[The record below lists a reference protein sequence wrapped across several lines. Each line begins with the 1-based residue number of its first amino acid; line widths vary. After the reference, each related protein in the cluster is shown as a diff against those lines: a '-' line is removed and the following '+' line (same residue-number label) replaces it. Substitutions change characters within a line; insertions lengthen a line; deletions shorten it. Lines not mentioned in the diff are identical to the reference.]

1 MKELSFDGIVK
12 WIEPYT
18 GEQTA
23 WALQIFIVILT
34 VLLFNFIVRR
44 ILNRLQRK
52 SQTTHNQWDD
62 AVIYALRLP
71 VPVLIWVLGIAFAA
85 DIIHAEKKAAIFKIF
100 DPLRDI
106 GIIASLAWFA
116 IRFIHQA
123 QENLIEKYRDTE
135 GGLDRTT
142 ITALGKLV
150 RLAVIITAV
159 LITLQ
164 TLGVSVTGVMAF
176 GGIGGIA
183 IGFAAKDLLAN
194 FFGGMMIYLDR
205 PFTEGDWIR
214 SPDKDIE
221 GTVENIGWRLTCIRR
236 FNKRPLYV
244 PNSIFASIAVEN
256 PSRMLNRQI
265 NETIGIRYDDIGK
278 MADIVSDVKSML
290 CNHEEIDQDQTMI
303 VNFNAFNASSVDFFI
318 YTFTKT
324 TQWIRF
330 HEIKQEI
337 LLKVAEIIDQHGAE
351 IAFPTQTLH
360 MHQASP
366 EPEPLNPTLN
376 EGKA

>member
-1 MKELSFDGIVK
+1 MNDLNIEQAGK
-12 WIEPYT
+12 WLETYT
-18 GEQTA
+18 GEETA
-23 WALQIFIVILT
+23 WTLQIFIIIFG
-34 VLLFNFIVRR
+34 VLLLNFIVRR
-44 ILNRLQRK
+44 VLNRLHRRFESTQN
-52 SQTTHNQWDD
+52 HWDD

-71 VPVLIWVLGIAFAA
+71 LPILIWVLGVTLAA
-85 DIIHAEKKAAIFKIF
+85 DIIQAEKKAAIFQISG
-100 DPLRDI
+100 PIRDI
-106 GIIASLAWFA
+106 GIIATMAWFVV
-116 IRFIHQA
+116 RFIHQA

-135 GGLDRTT
+135 SGLDRTT

-205 PFTEGDWIR
+205 PFVEGDWIR

-244 PNSIFASIAVEN
+244 PNSVFASIAVEN

-265 NETIGIRYDDIGK
+265 HETIGIRYDDIGK
-278 MADIVSDVKSML
+278 MAHIVSDVKSML
-290 CNHEEIDQDQTMI
+290 RNHEEIDQNQTMI

-324 TQWIRF
+324 TEWIRF
-330 HEIKQEI
+330 HEIKQDI
-337 LLKVAEIIDQHGAE
+337 LLRVAEIIGRHGAE
-351 IAFPTQTLH
+351 IAFPTRTLH
-360 MHQASP
+360 LQQGIP
-366 EPEPLNPTLN
+366 EQEYMDPSLN

>member
-142 ITALGKLV
+142 ITALAKLV

-290 CNHEEIDQDQTMI
+290 RNHEEIDQDQTMI

>member
-1 MKELSFDGIVK
+1 MTEMSIEQAVK
-12 WIEPYT
+12 WLEPYT
-18 GEQTA
+18 GEETA
-23 WALQIFIVILT
+23 WALQIFIIILG
-34 VLLFNFIVRR
+34 VLLLNFIVRR
-44 ILNRLQRK
+44 VLNRLHRK
-52 SQTTHNQWDD
+52 FESTQNHWDD

-71 VPVLIWVLGIAFAA
+71 LPVLIWVLGITFAA
-85 DIIHAEKKAAIFKIF
+85 DIIHAEKKAAIFQMFGPI
-100 DPLRDI
+100 RDI
-106 GIIASLAWFA
+106 GIISALAWFA
-116 IRFIHQA
+116 VRFIFQA
-123 QENLIEKYRDTE
+123 QDNLIEKYQNTE

-244 PNSIFASIAVEN
+244 PNSIFANIAVEN

-278 MADIVSDVKSML
+278 MADIVNDVKSML
-290 CNHEEIDQDQTMI
+290 RNHDEIDQDQTMI

-324 TQWIRF
+324 TQWVRF

-360 MHQASP
+360 MHQVNP
-366 EPEPLNPTLN
+366 EPGPLDPTLN

>member
-18 GEQTA
+18 GEETA

-44 ILNRLQRK
+44 ILNRLQRR

-71 VPVLIWVLGIAFAA
+71 LPVLIWVLGIAFAA

-106 GIIASLAWFA
+106 GVIASLAWFA

-142 ITALGKLV
+142 ITAIGKLV
-150 RLAVIITAV
+150 RLAVIITAT

-194 FFGGMMIYLDR
+194 FFGGMMVYLDR

-244 PNSIFASIAVEN
+244 PNSIFANIAVEN

-265 NETIGIRYDDIGK
+265 HETIGIRYDDIGK

-290 CNHEEIDQDQTMI
+290 RNHDEIDQNQTMI

-318 YTFTKT
+318 YTFTRT
-324 TQWIRF
+324 TEWIRF
-330 HEIKQEI
+330 HEIKQDI
-337 LLKVAEIIDQHGAE
+337 LLRVAKIIEQHGAE

-360 MHQASP
+360 MHQAIP
-366 EPEPLNPTLN
+366 EPEPLDPTLN

>member
-290 CNHEEIDQDQTMI
+290 RNHEEIDQDQTMI

>member
-1 MKELSFDGIVK
+1 
-12 WIEPYT
+12 
-18 GEQTA
+18 
-23 WALQIFIVILT
+23 
-34 VLLFNFIVRR
+34 
-44 ILNRLQRK
+44 
-52 SQTTHNQWDD
+52 
-62 AVIYALRLP
+62 
-71 VPVLIWVLGIAFAA
+71 
-85 DIIHAEKKAAIFKIF
+85 
-100 DPLRDI
+100 
-106 GIIASLAWFA
+106 
-116 IRFIHQA
+116 
-123 QENLIEKYRDTE
+123 
-135 GGLDRTT
+135 
-142 ITALGKLV
+142 
-150 RLAVIITAV
+150 V

-290 CNHEEIDQDQTMI
+290 RNHEEIDQDQTMI